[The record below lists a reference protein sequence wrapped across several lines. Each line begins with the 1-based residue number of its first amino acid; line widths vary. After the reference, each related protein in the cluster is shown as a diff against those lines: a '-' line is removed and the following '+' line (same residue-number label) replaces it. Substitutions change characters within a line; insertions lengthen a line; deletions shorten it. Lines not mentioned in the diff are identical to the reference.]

1 MSSPR
6 ILYVEDNFLLALPV
20 EIALEEAG
28 YEVIAVANAEDALLQ
43 LQGNDR
49 LPDLLLTDI
58 RLPGGPDGWAIAKR
72 ARELLPLLPVIYAS
86 GDSAEQWKARGVPGS
101 YMLSKPF
108 SLDAA
113 IEAVRS
119 FLR

>member
-49 LPDLLLTDI
+49 LPDLTANRYQI
-58 RLPGGPDGWAIAKR
+58 ARRPRRLGYSTKGA
-72 ARELLPLLPVIYAS
+72 
-86 GDSAEQWKARGVPGS
+86 
-101 YMLSKPF
+101 
-108 SLDAA
+108 
-113 IEAVRS
+113 
-119 FLR
+119 

>member
-1 MSSPR
+1 MNLPR

-28 YEVIAVANAEDALLQ
+28 YEVITVTSAEDALLH
-43 LQGNDR
+43 LEGNDR

-58 RLPGGPDGWAIAKR
+58 RLPGGPDGWAIAQR

-86 GDSAEQWKARGVPGS
+86 GDSAEQWGARGVPGS
-101 YMLSKPF
+101 YMLRKPF

-113 IEAVRS
+113 IEMVRR
-119 FLR
+119 FLS